1 MNIFQIIII
10 SIVILV
16 IFYIYQMT
24 TLINNELNPNNLSNC
39 LIINKLDNNYS
50 IEENINTIYKEQ
62 EHIQEHAQESI
73 QEDDCIDYEDF
84 SNIQNNIIGINN
96 NIKFNKLYYGLECN
110 YERAGCFYE
119 TLVNNNFKSTNNIL
133 EASLIV
139 PCTYET
145 TEQELNDLRKKNIEK
160 NIFGNN
166 VRIFML
172 KNTDYLVS
180 KIELWL
186 KIKEKYGA
194 KIAQTIMPYTWD
206 LNNKNDL
213 NDFRNKFKK
222 NSLYITKN
230 NNQRQEGLLIQDNV
244 DEICNSK
251 DKYILVQE
259 LLQDPYLINGRKI
272 NLRVYCLFIRD
283 SNGNSRTSIY
293 KDGFMYYTSDLF
305 AKNNKDFTKNITTGY
320 VDRKVYEENPLTHD
334 DFRKYLDSNR
344 ELSDIEHYIKNK
356 NIKLSDYV
364 FTNIYLLLK
373 FVFEIYLN
381 ILGTNTFGVGFQLYG
396 ADIAINDQ
404 LKPLLME
411 INKGP
416 DLRAKDGRDKK
427 LKLKLSEDV
436 LCSVGLL
443 PNNKTNNFINMIDNI
458 KIENKIVKV
467 DNYTNSSFL

>member
-1 MNIFQIIII
+1 MIT
-10 SIVILV
+10 S
-16 IFYIYQMT
+16 
-24 TLINNELNPNNLSNC
+24 INNDLYKVNLSNC
-39 LIINKLDNNYS
+39 LISNKLENNYS
-50 IEENINTIYKEQ
+50 IEENNNILQKKQ
-62 EHIQEHAQESI
+62 ELIQ
-73 QEDDCIDYEDF
+73 DDNCIEYEDF
-84 SNIQNNIIGINN
+84 NNIQDHTIGINN
-96 NIKFNKLYYGLECN
+96 NIIFNKLYYGLVCE

-119 TLVNNNFKSTNNIL
+119 ALVNNNFKSTDNIL

-145 TEQELNDLRKKNIEK
+145 TEKELLELRKKNIDK

-166 VRIFML
+166 VRIFMI

-206 LNNKNDL
+206 LNNNNDL
-213 NDFRNKFKK
+213 KDFRSNFKK

-251 DKYILVQE
+251 DKYLLVQE

-293 KDGFMYYTSDLF
+293 KDGFMYYTADLF

-334 DFRKYLDSNR
+334 DFRKYLDSDR
-344 ELSDIEHYIKNK
+344 KLSDIEKYIKNK
-356 NIKLSDYV
+356 NIKLSEYV
-364 FTNIYLLLK
+364 FTNIYMLLK
-373 FVFEIYLN
+373 NVFEIYLN
-381 ILGTNTFGVGFQLYG
+381 ILGINTPGVGFQLYG
-396 ADIAINDQ
+396 ADVAINDE

-427 LKLKLSEDV
+427 LKLKLSEDI
-436 LCSVGLL
+436 LSSVGLL

-458 KIENKIVKV
+458 NIEDKIIKV
-467 DNYTNSSFL
+467 DNYTNFSFL